1 MKKTSALGF
10 AFRASLPVLAGYMVL
25 GMGFGILLQSKGYGW
40 WWALLMSVT
49 IYAGSMQ
56 YVAVDLLTGGASLIA
71 TFLMTL
77 AVNFR
82 HIFYGIVMLEKYK
95 DTGARKPYL
104 IFGLTDETFSLV
116 VDPALPEDVS
126 KKDYYLLLSLM
137 NQCYWVTG
145 SVIGALIGS
154 AFTFNTAGVE
164 FSMTALF
171 TVIFVEQWEKTK
183 NHIPA
188 LTGLIISVLCI
199 LILGK
204 SAFLIPALIAITAAM
219 FAEKRFLEVD

>member
-1 MKKTSALGF
+1 MKKSSTLRF
-10 AFRASLPVLAGYMVL
+10 AFRMSLPVMAGYMVL

-116 VDPALPEDVS
+116 VDPACPEDVS
-126 KKDYYLLLSLM
+126 RKDYYLLLSLM

-145 SVIGALIGS
+145 SIIGALIGS

-188 LTGLIISVLCI
+188 LTGLVISVLCI
-199 LILGK
+199 LIFGK

>member
-1 MKKTSALGF
+1 MKKTSTLRF

-199 LILGK
+199 LIFGK

>member
-1 MKKTSALGF
+1 MKKSSTLRF
-10 AFRASLPVLAGYMVL
+10 AFRMSLPVMAGYMVL

-126 KKDYYLLLSLM
+126 RKDYYLLLSLM

-145 SVIGALIGS
+145 SIIGALIGS

-199 LILGK
+199 LIFGK
-204 SAFLIPALIAITAAM
+204 SAFLIPALMAITAAM